1 MNVAFRSSFLKDIKK
16 IKDKK
21 VKELILL
28 TISEVKS
35 AQSTKSIP
43 KIERL
48 VSRQPFYKI
57 KKHPYR
63 FGLYIENAEVEF
75 VKFGTRK
82 TFTKIF
88 HHK

>member
-16 IKDKK
+16 IKEK

-28 TISEVKS
+28 TISDVKS
-35 AQSTKSIP
+35 AQSIKSIP

-48 VSRQPFYKI
+48 ISRQHYYKI

-75 VKFGTRK
+75 VKFGTRQNFYK
-82 TFTKIF
+82 DFPP
-88 HHK
+88 

>member
-16 IKDKK
+16 IKNKK
-21 VKELILL
+21 VKELVLQ

-35 AQSTKSIP
+35 AKSTKSIP

-48 VSRQPFYKI
+48 ISRQPYYKI

-75 VKFGTRK
+75 VKFGTRQNFYK
-82 TFTKIF
+82 DFPP
-88 HHK
+88 

>member
-1 MNVAFRSSFLKDIKK
+1 VNVTFRSSFLKDIKK

-21 VKELILL
+21 VNELVLL

-35 AQSTKSIP
+35 AKSIKNIP

-48 VSRQPFYKI
+48 VSRQPYYKI

-63 FGLYIENAEVEF
+63 FGLYIENSEVEF
-75 VKFGTRK
+75 VKFGTRQN
-82 TFTKIF
+82 FYRDF
-88 HHK
+88 PP

>member
-21 VKELILL
+21 VKEIVIL

-35 AQSTKSIP
+35 AKSTKGIP

-48 VSRQPFYKI
+48 VTRQPYYKI
-57 KKHPYR
+57 KKHSYR
-63 FGLYIENAEVEF
+63 FGLYIENANVEF
-75 VKFGTRK
+75 VKFGTRQN
-82 TFTKIF
+82 FYSDF
-88 HHK
+88 PP